1 MDFAAMNGM
10 DLTPVATILIAV
22 GLAGMWLGRP
32 STAST
37 SASGASLHGPGSGFG
52 GWLDAATALA
62 ASFGLGP
69 RAVRFPV
76 AVSRPARAG
85 AIPAAQQRTATTRRA
100 RRRRSAAQTATQPLA
115 ARIPVERQW
124 SVLET
129 RVTAAIEAAGQ
140 AARLQVKALE
150 RLDAAD
156 YALAQLAGEL
166 EAVLKPRPSASP
178 TAIRPQIAKARLPMP
193 LAA

>member
-32 STAST
+32 SAASI
-37 SASGASLHGPGSGFG
+37 SASGASLHNPGSGLG
-52 GWLDAATALA
+52 GWLDAATTLA
-62 ASFGLGP
+62 ASFGLGR

-76 AVSRPARAG
+76 AASRPARAG
-85 AIPAAQQRTATTRRA
+85 AIPAAQPRTATTRRA
-100 RRRRSAAQTATQPLA
+100 RRRRSAAQTAIQPLA
-115 ARIPVERQW
+115 DRIPVERQW

-129 RVTAAIEAAGQ
+129 RVTAAIEGAGQ

-156 YALAQLAGEL
+156 YALNQLVGEL
-166 EAVLKPRPSASP
+166 EAVLKPRPSVSP
-178 TAIRPQIAKARLPMP
+178 TAIRPQIAKARPPMP
-193 LAA
+193 MAA